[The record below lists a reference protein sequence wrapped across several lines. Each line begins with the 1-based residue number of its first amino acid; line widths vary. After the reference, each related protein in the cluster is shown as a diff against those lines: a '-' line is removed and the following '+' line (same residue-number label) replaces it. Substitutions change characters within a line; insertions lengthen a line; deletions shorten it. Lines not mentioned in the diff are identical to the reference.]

1 MIQNLHVHCFWKHWH
16 FYHAFHF
23 VCMFLFFNAYI
34 YTIYLEYYAS
44 TLHAN
49 ELNYE
54 LFKYSLDAIT
64 FKANAG
70 PGLHYGWFLPLVP
83 GNPIDRILMD

>member
-1 MIQNLHVHCFWKHWH
+1 MGIS
-16 FYHAFHF
+16 
-23 VCMFLFFNAYI
+23 
-34 YTIYLEYYAS
+34 TIYFEFYAS